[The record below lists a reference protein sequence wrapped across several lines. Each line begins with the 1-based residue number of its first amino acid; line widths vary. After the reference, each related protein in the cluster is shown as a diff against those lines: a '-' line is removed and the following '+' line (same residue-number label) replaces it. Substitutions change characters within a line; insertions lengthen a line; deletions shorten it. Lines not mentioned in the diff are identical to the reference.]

1 LKTIVKYKI
10 NKMKKIGIILMFI
23 AIAFQVSGQEATK
36 EKQGENQVVVA
47 SDTNENTK
55 VVIGENLL
63 SFEDRKDAVKIRVA
77 NRGLN
82 ILESLEGPKFTFEKF
97 TGTGANQKDEEEKD
111 NNKASG
117 RRHFTGHW
125 TGFEFGFNNFI
136 TADNSMVMPADINYM
151 TLHSSKS
158 NNFNFNF
165 SQLSLGFTRH
175 FGIVTGLGINF
186 NNYRFDGNFNIR
198 KRSDGTI
205 DSISPIATL
214 KKSKL
219 ATVYLTLP
227 VMLEGQIPAANHHL
241 DLAAGFIG
249 AIKLGSHSRMVFQE
263 GKDSKSYS
271 DFSLNMLRYGATAR
285 IGYQNFQIY
294 GTYYLTPLFK
304 TGKGPGGYDL
314 YPFELGFSFSFNN

>member
-1 LKTIVKYKI
+1 
-10 NKMKKIGIILMFI
+10 MKKIGIILIFI
-23 AIAFQVSGQEATK
+23 AIVFQVSGQETTK
-36 EKQGENQVVVA
+36 EKQGENQVAVA

-55 VVIGENLL
+55 VVIGEDLI
-63 SFEDRKDAVKIRVA
+63 SVEDSKDAVKMRVG

-82 ILESLEGPKFTFEKF
+82 ILESLEGPKFAFEKF
-97 TGTGANQKDEEEKD
+97 TGTSVSNRPEDKEKD
-111 NNKASG
+111 DNQARR

-125 TGFEFGFNNFI
+125 AGFEFGFNNLL

-151 TLHSSKS
+151 NLHSSKS

-165 SQLSLGFTRH
+165 SQLSLGLTRH
-175 FGIVTGLGINF
+175 FGIVTGLGINW
-186 NNYRFDGNFNIR
+186 NNYRFDGNFNIQ

-214 KKSKL
+214 EKSKL

-249 AIKLGSHSRMVFQE
+249 AIKLDSHTKMVFRN
-263 GKDSKSYS
+263 GDKVKSYG

-294 GTYYLTPLFK
+294 GTYYVTPLFK
-304 TGKGPGGYDL
+304 TGKGPGGYNL
-314 YPFELGFSFSFNN
+314 YPFEIGFSFAFND